1 MAHFITIQNN
11 YDVVEFALCNKTNII
26 QVLSEDKIT
35 ASKNF
40 FTCLSTLLST
50 HAISLSDISFLA
62 VNQGPGPFTTL
73 RVVIASAN
81 GISFA
86 TGIPLIGIDGLDA
99 LLLENM
105 DDTSTIKVALLN
117 AFSQDAYYAIWQ
129 NTKVIEKGCKNIN
142 VLLQELHT
150 TYHNQKITFVGNG
163 VELFAMQIPIFFPY
177 QSALI
182 KTIPQTASTGQISL
196 MAWQRW
202 LDKKDL
208 SQKLMPIYLKQTIA
222 PAP

>member
-11 YDVVEFALCNKTNII
+11 YDAVEFALCNKTNII
-26 QVLSEDKIT
+26 QVLSEDKTT

-40 FTCLSTLLST
+40 FTCLSTLLSA

-105 DDTSTIKVALLN
+105 DDTNTIKVALLN
-117 AFSQDAYYAIWQ
+117 AFSQDAYYAIWHNNQ
-129 NTKVIEKGCKNIN
+129 VIDKGCKNITL
-142 VLLQELHT
+142 LLQQLKDS
-150 TYHNQKITFVGNG
+150 YHDKSITFLGNG
-163 VELFAMQIPIFFPY
+163 VQLFAEQLHTFFPG
-177 QSALI
+177 QVNLKNHVA
-182 KTIPQTASTGQISL
+182 QTASTAQISL

-202 LDKKDL
+202 LEKKDL
-208 SQKLMPIYLKQTIA
+208 SEKLMPIYLKQTIA